1 MGVHCCCSCWLQL
14 GVLEMAGQGRH
25 HGAVQTDM
33 ANALGVQHRNF
44 FYVLKV
50 RASA

>member
-1 MGVHCCCSCWLQL
+1 VQL
-14 GVLEMAGQGRH
+14 GVLEMTGQGRH

-50 RASA
+50 GTSIDYSLAL